1 MPVRTAGLRVGS
13 DGARLMGIPIV
24 KIVVIKV
31 VQRIY
36 VRDPRI
42 RDVHVA
48 EIISAG
54 VIPRTERFAESQREP
69 ADSTAPAA
77 TETKA
82 KSTAAHKTDE
92 RWSVKRLSIH
102 RPREPAPTAP
112 YKRPPPP

>member
-82 KSTAAHKTDE
+82 KSTPPHKTD
-92 RWSVKRLSIH
+92 KRCPVTPLSTP
-102 RPREPAPTAP
+102 RPT
-112 YKRPPPP
+112 PPPPTPAS

>member
-1 MPVRTAGLRVGS
+1 
-13 DGARLMGIPIV
+13 MGIPIV
-24 KIVVIKV
+24 EIVVIKV

-69 ADSTAPAA
+69 ADSTAP
-77 TETKA
+77 
-82 KSTAAHKTDE
+82 TAA
-92 RWSVKRLSIH
+92 
-102 RPREPAPTAP
+102 
-112 YKRPPPP
+112 YKRPASIVKWRKAPWLIIHPGPAPRANPVPVSITIRGPANCNRAGIPNRAIVRLFSP

>member
-13 DGARLMGIPIV
+13 DGARVMGILIV

-82 KSTAAHKTDE
+82 EPTAAHKTDE
-92 RWSVKRLSIH
+92 RWSVKRLCIH
-102 RPREPAPTAP
+102 GPMATAPTAASTHP
-112 YKRPPPP
+112 SSI